1 MFNVRVFF
9 NKVAVDRCVYK
20 NLFKLIHSR
29 NLCSLRS
36 SKNVCCAKSHCA
48 RTVFQSGICK
58 PMYYFNSF
66 YSNGPNTD
74 INKLEE
80 PVAQSSNE
88 LYSSVEYNAITDGD
102 ENMLKKLKIL
112 MLEVDV
118 MKQEGLKV
126 PSKLSTEQWK
136 ELLTLETRSKRR
148 RFLGFIWLNEKKR
161 LSDERKKAKRKQEI
175 LERKEVVQKEQEEN
189 DHIIYG
195 FRGVTIFLRI
205 YETSMNMHYNNRLI
219 QAMKFGQK
227 CVIDCGYE
235 EHMTNM
241 EAKNCAKQL
250 MLMFAAN
257 RVHNDPYDLHFCNA
271 NPEYRTIKQ
280 LNKHIPTLY
289 EPDFPINITEKNYL
303 DLFPKE
309 KLVYLTPH
317 CRDELKEYDHDAI
330 YIIGAMVDKANSEP
344 LSLAKAKSEGIKM
357 ACFPLDRYLDWHI
370 GSKSLTLNQSLSII
384 LDMKYTG
391 KWMEALKH
399 VPKRKTDRKDAQRC
413 LKKFRVR
420 PGELKFPSLL
430 DRI

>member
-9 NKVAVDRCVYK
+9 NKLAADRCIITV
-20 NLFKLIHSR
+20 IRSR
-29 NLCSLRS
+29 NLSSLRGS
-36 SKNVCCAKSHCA
+36 TNVCCVKRYCA
-48 RTVFQSGICK
+48 PSVFQSRKIK
-58 PMYYFNSF
+58 PTYNLNSF
-66 YSNGPNTD
+66 YYSGQRID
-74 INKLEE
+74 INKPEE
-80 PVAQSSNE
+80 PIGQNNNE
-88 LYSSVEYNAITDGD
+88 LYSSVDYNGITGGD

-148 RFLGFIWLNEKKR
+148 KFLGFIFLNEVKK
-161 LSDERKKAKRKQEI
+161 LADQRKKAKRQQEI
-175 LERKEVVQKEQEEN
+175 LERKEMEEKELEEN
-189 DHIIYG
+189 NHIIYG
-195 FRGVTIFLRI
+195 FKGVTIFLRI
-205 YETSMNMHYNNRLI
+205 YETSINMHYNNRLI

-235 EHMTNM
+235 EYMTNM
-241 EAKNCAKQL
+241 EVRNCAKQL
-250 MLMFAAN
+250 MLMFADN
-257 RVHNDPYDLHFCNA
+257 RLHKDPYDLYFCNA
-271 NPEYRTIKQ
+271 DPEYRVIKY
-280 LNKHIPTLY
+280 LNKYVPPLY
-289 EPDFPINITEKNYL
+289 EPDFPVNITEKSYL

-317 CRDELKEYDHDAI
+317 CRDELKEYDHDAV
-330 YIIGAMVDKANSEP
+330 YIIGAMVDKANNQP

-370 GSKSLTLNQSLSII
+370 GSKSLTLNQSLNI
-384 LDMKYTG
+384 LLDFKYTG
-391 KWMEALKH
+391 NWMEALKH
-399 VPKRKTDRKDAQRC
+399 VPKRKTERKDDQRF
-413 LKKFRVR
+413 LKKFKVK